1 MNSINIIGRLTS
13 DPTLR
18 TSEKG
23 NQIANFSVAVDDTGK
38 RTDFFDCAAFTKTAE
53 TVSKYLKKGCKVGI
67 TGRLRID
74 KYEKFTDNR
83 VTFTASKYRTGQGAI
98 GLLFIFKKRNDSW
111 KLIKSDMM
119 WIS

>member
-74 KYEKFTDNR
+74 KYEKDGIKHKAAYII
-83 VTFTASKYRTGQGAI
+83 VQSI
-98 GLLFIFKKRNDSW
+98 DFIEKPKEEQ
-111 KLIKSDMM
+111 K
-119 WIS
+119 